1 MKLKY
6 DKPEMERRVLEVKAT
21 KEQEEMVKDIRKWDW
36 NEILTAL
43 CIIIF
48 AILNIVDYI
57 ETKNIDYIGMMIFS
71 SIFAFDYITS
81 IKKIKE
87 QHAIINLLCEN
98 LWQEREADKNE
109 SENNQ
114 E

>member
-6 DKPEMERRVLEVKAT
+6 DKPEIKTRVLEVKAT
-21 KEQEEMVKDIRKWDW
+21 KEQEEMVKNTKKWDW

-43 CIIIF
+43 CIIVF
-48 AILNIVDYI
+48 AVLNIIDYI

-71 SIFAFDYITS
+71 GIFAIEYITAK
-81 IKKIKE
+81 IKTKE

-98 LWQEREADKNE
+98 LWQERGANKNE
-109 SENNQ
+109 SENN
-114 E
+114 